1 MASKPFEL
9 GLCLAGA
16 VSAGAYTAG
25 VMDYLFEALDAWED
39 KKNKADKN
47 IPSHQVLLKVIGGAS
62 AGGMTGII
70 ASTMVNETFKP
81 IKELDQKN
89 LFAEHPDNKLYHSW
103 VDQLQRDMFPYLLD
117 TSDIKPSNIPSL
129 LNSSFI
135 DKIADR
141 AIQIEPTS
149 KIKRNYIDENLKF
162 FTTLTN
168 LNGLKYSATQQGNL
182 QSNDYFLSQH
192 NDYACF
198 QLQNEAEIR
207 NKGTKNNSSD
217 KGWMPV
223 NYESRLNVD
232 MVKDSAMATGAFP
245 VGLKSRYVKRPS
257 EYVNNLEWHSA
268 ITKQFPVPGPEYSTL
283 NVDGGTINNE
293 PFERVKSLLNG
304 INENESEFS
313 AASIMI
319 DPFPSAE
326 VADRIIKDD
335 ISSSIGATL
344 SAMLGHLRSKPEVL
358 DQMYSKAYAGQF
370 QIAPRRTI
378 NHKDVEG
385 SKAIACGFLG
395 GFGGFLDKEFRIHD
409 FFLGRANCEWF
420 LRHHFTVPADTEN
433 PIFKEGYANV
443 NMDVYKSDKNGRLPI
458 IPIFT
463 KAANQM
469 YMPTFASGNNWPS
482 KNEKEITR
490 FKPQIKHRVGKIIMN
505 ISKYSWS
512 QRILIG
518 IGNRIILRKKISNT
532 IIKNIIDSMK
542 SHSLIR

>member
-25 VMDYLFEALDAWED
+25 VMDYLFEALDAWEN
-39 KKNKADKN
+39 KKNKAEKN
-47 IPSHQVLLKVIGGAS
+47 VPSHQVLLKVIGGAS

-70 ASTMVNETFKP
+70 ASTMVNEIFDP
-81 IKELDQKN
+81 IKHVDQKD
-89 LFAEHPDNKLYHSW
+89 LFAQQPGNKLYHSW
-103 VDQLQRDMFPYLLD
+103 VDQLQKDMFPMLLD
-117 TSDIKPSNIPSL
+117 NSDISSQNIPSL
-129 LNSSFI
+129 LNSGFI

-141 AIQIEPTS
+141 AIQVKEASQTS
-149 KIKRNYIDENLKF
+149 RNYIDENLKF

-182 QSNDYFLSQH
+182 QSNDYYLSQH

-198 QLQNEAEIR
+198 QLQSKKVKTNDSTFPTETNR
-207 NKGTKNNSSD
+207 
-217 KGWMPV
+217 GWIPV
-223 NYESRLNVD
+223 DYLNGLNVKA
-232 MVKDSAMATGAFP
+232 VKESAMATGAFP
-245 VGLKSRYVKRPS
+245 VGLKSRYVSRPAD
-257 EYVNNLEWHSA
+257 YVNKLEWHEA
-268 ITKQFPVPGPEYSTL
+268 ITEHFPVPGPNYSTL

-293 PFERVKSLLNG
+293 PFERVKSLLDG
-304 INENESEFS
+304 INENEEKFS

-326 VADRIIKDD
+326 QADKMIKDD
-335 ISSSIGATL
+335 ITSSIGATL
-344 SAMLGHLRSKPEVL
+344 SAMLGHLRSKPEIL

-370 QIAPRRTI
+370 QIAPRRSI
-378 NHKDVEG
+378 NQKDVEG

-420 LRHHFTVPADTEN
+420 LRHHFTVPADTKN
-433 PIFKEGYANV
+433 PIFKDGYEGV
-443 NMDVYKSDKNGRLPI
+443 NLENYKSSKNGRLPI
-458 IPIFT
+458 IPLFT

-482 KNEKEITR
+482 KKEKEITR
-490 FKPQIKHRVGKIIMN
+490 FKPKIKHRVGKIIMN

-532 IIKNIIDSMK
+532 IMDSILK
-542 SHSLIR
+542 SMSSHNLLR